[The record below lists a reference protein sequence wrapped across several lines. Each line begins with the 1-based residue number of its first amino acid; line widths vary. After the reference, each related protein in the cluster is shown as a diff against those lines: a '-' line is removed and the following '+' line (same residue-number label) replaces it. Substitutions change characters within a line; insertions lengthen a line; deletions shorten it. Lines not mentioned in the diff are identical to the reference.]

1 MAVFILRPG
10 EAFEYKAPGFTAF
23 DSLFKNVDR
32 LKKAFS
38 EAVQMVSQEAASI
51 PQVGRMSAQA
61 IEALRGPASAILNMY
76 SWAVLSHINEIIED
90 IKEYRGEENL
100 DIYVQD
106 FGEVLVTPEL
116 EQWLKANG
124 EEDDQN
130 GNRNGSGPVG
140 GTDEE
145 AAQVGESGDGDSGR
159 PELRGTDSR

>member
-1 MAVFILRPG
+1 
-10 EAFEYKAPGFTAF
+10 
-23 DSLFKNVDR
+23 
-32 LKKAFS
+32 
-38 EAVQMVSQEAASI
+38 
-51 PQVGRMSAQA
+51 
-61 IEALRGPASAILNMY
+61 MY

-145 AAQVGESGDGDSGR
+145 AAQDGESGDGDSGR
-159 PELRGTDSR
+159 PELRGADSR